1 MVDNE
6 KVTVTDLET
15 CLSAQNTMRVLQS
28 YFSTDAMR
36 QLIDE
41 AIRSLDTCETL
52 IRSELNKK
60 ETL

>member
-6 KVTVTDLET
+6 VTVKDLET
-15 CLSAQNTMRVLQS
+15 CLSAQATMQVLKS
-28 YFSTDAMR
+28 YVSGNAMR
-36 QLIDE
+36 QLIAE